1 MAGDVCV
8 YVCECFDTA
17 GGGWKGGLKLTKTR
31 KSELRKELY
40 GLINFFP
47 NIEAF
52 GN

>member
-1 MAGDVCV
+1 M
-8 YVCECFDTA
+8 
-17 GGGWKGGLKLTKTR
+17 KLTKTR